1 MWDLGATNG
10 IVHIVDQ
17 ILSDPGDE
25 TVYIGLTTSTLRST
39 TAMTTSMSSS
49 TTMSTVSTVSA
60 TVQKILEPSVAV
72 PIIG

>member
-25 TVYIGLTTSTLRST
+25 TVDIGLTTSTLKST
-39 TAMTTSMSSS
+39 SATKTLMSTS
-49 TTMSTVSTVSA
+49 TTMSSMSAVST
-60 TVQKILEPSVAV
+60 TVPKISEPSVAV